1 MAEYIVQGESLT
13 ALADEIRTLS
23 GTTDKLGLEVMTS
36 NVETANAKIDTQA
49 DLISQIASALEGK
62 AAGSG
67 SDGSQTCTLKINVDE
82 RRGGSISIIYRI
94 LYKSNDSYACWE
106 FDGIY
111 SNNITI
117 QDVDIS
123 SLVTIMLCESANINC
138 EGSGIEVCYEDVTN
152 MNYVI
157 GLPISSGII
166 EITFE

>member
-1 MAEYIVQGESLT
+1 VASEVLSGKEYIDKTGAKQT
-13 ALADEIRTLS
+13 
-23 GTTDKLGLEVMTS
+23 GTFTIDNEL
-36 NVETANAKIDTQA
+36 DTQI
-49 DLISQIASALEGK
+49 DLISQLRTVANELPD
-62 AAGSG
+62 AGSG

-82 RRGGSISIIYRI
+82 GRGGSISIIYRI

-106 FDGIY
+106 FDGIN

-123 SLVTIMLCESANINC
+123 SLVTIMLCESVNINY
-138 EGSGIEVCYEDVTN
+138 EGSGVEVCYEDVTN